1 MLAPHATGDTMQPH
15 EILDALHDS
24 EINCRI
30 ECFFDSGW
38 TAWLGDEMNGFRIAP
53 VPAPNFA
60 ACVIELAEQA
70 CAIYPKSKFAE
81 YYRTTK

>member
-15 EILDALHDS
+15 EILNALHDS

-60 ACVIELAEQA
+60 AYVIELAKQA

-81 YYRTTK
+81 DYRTTK

>member
-1 MLAPHATGDTMQPH
+1 MQHH

-24 EINCRI
+24 EINCRL

-60 ACVIELAEQA
+60 ACVIELAEQV
-70 CAIYPKSKFAE
+70 CAIYPQSKFAE